1 MTSIRKKAL
10 TNISPNDTSALARY
24 WSKKPG
30 VLFSVDLYQFFRG
43 YKFNYIEFGNYNS
56 QEYRSKK
63 LHDLL
68 LSCQYV
74 LSKFLKTKNLG
85 LDYNLNVA
93 FGSRGLPKTGGVFF
107 PNTMFINLTHMT
119 KVLDLTTGK
128 YRKHIF
134 GLESFMHEYAHA
146 VEFFIGRFVCPI
158 PFCNYLSESW
168 DKPLIKDPLR
178 LAMSDLLL
186 NYYESQ
192 FALNPKFLKD
202 AGSDYKKPIS
212 NKAYWVSPNEC
223 FARISEQCLR
233 YYTDITKN
241 DKNYIC
247 HSASFY
253 SSAPSVYMPEN
264 VLKIVFPF
272 WLDVMN
278 LIGEVLRG
286 KYSEKK

>member
-1 MTSIRKKAL
+1 
-10 TNISPNDTSALARY
+10 
-24 WSKKPG
+24 
-30 VLFSVDLYQFFRG
+30 
-43 YKFNYIEFGNYNS
+43 
-56 QEYRSKK
+56 
-63 LHDLL
+63 
-68 LSCQYV
+68 
-74 LSKFLKTKNLG
+74 
-85 LDYNLNVA
+85 
-93 FGSRGLPKTGGVFF
+93 
-107 PNTMFINLTHMT
+107 
-119 KVLDLTTGK
+119 
-128 YRKHIF
+128 
-134 GLESFMHEYAHA
+134 
-146 VEFFIGRFVCPI
+146 
-158 PFCNYLSESW
+158 
-168 DKPLIKDPLR
+168 
-178 LAMSDLLL
+178 MSDLLL

-247 HSASFY
+247 YSASFY

-272 WLDVMN
+272 WFDVMN